1 MECTRNWEGSA
12 SLGRACAAKAAP
24 RMSIAICA
32 ATSPC
37 AWPPRPSA
45 TASSVASAAA
55 QWPRRSS
62 LRSRPP
68 TRLAWTMFTQQ
79 GFLQR
84 KDALRTLQVVQT
96 QAPVDDLEQVG
107 GVLPRPRTAR
117 GDHRIGLL
125 ARIGRLRRCPRQA
138 GIHGGPDRIDIAPRS
153 EPLALVVHLG
163 GGES

>member
-1 MECTRNWEGSA
+1 MVCTRNWEGST
-12 SLGRACAAKAAP
+12 SLGRACASKAAP
-24 RMSIAICA
+24 KVSIAICA

-45 TASSVASAAA
+45 TASRVASAAD
-55 QWPRRSS
+55 QWPTRSS

-84 KDALRTLQVVQT
+84 EHALRTLQVVQT

-107 GVLPRPRTAR
+107 GILAGPRAAG

-125 ARIGRLRRCPRQA
+125 
-138 GIHGGPDRIDIAPRS
+138 
-153 EPLALVVHLG
+153 
-163 GGES
+163 